1 MVFSFAVEIR
11 TAKLR
16 NAGQMLYILTQLG
29 AVFKT
34 VPMQM
39 R

>member
-11 TAKLR
+11 TANLR
-16 NAGQMLYILTQLG
+16 NASQMLYILIQLG

-34 VPMQM
+34 LPKQVW
-39 R
+39 